1 MPATLFKKLKLKII
15 NFHNHISYFF
25 GMSLIKYVGVLLLVG
40 GLCMSGLSAQVP
52 TASFVITGK
61 VSTPENTGIAN
72 VVVSD
77 GYHVTTT
84 NTDGQYSLNSNNLAK
99 HVFISVPSDFKVP
112 HEGNIPRFYKSIK
125 GTTSNITV
133 DFTLTKQGKDEHLV
147 LTVMADPQAQI
158 AADMKRFTAEAT
170 PHIEWLKNTYPRDV
184 TFIGMTAGDLLWDAP
199 AMYPDYVKAFQKL
212 SFPFYQVIGN
222 HDHDEKT
229 TGNDY
234 AASHIY
240 ESYFGPTYYS
250 FNRADCHF
258 VALDNIIYNTRPDYK
273 EEITQEQ
280 LDWLQQDLSYVDK
293 NNLIVVVMHVP
304 AYKRN
309 GSIGVTNLGKLINIL
324 NGYKVVFISGH
335 THRMNKT
342 VINRDMVEYTLSPT
356 MGDSWAGDVNVDGCP
371 NGYGVFEISG
381 NKLMNHYY
389 MSTNRARDYQ
399 MRVYPVGAV
408 TAFSNSIVAN
418 VWNYVPGWK
427 VEIYENGVFKG
438 NMIKTTGYDPVAYN
452 YYIGS
457 SKPARKPGSEPA
469 TTPTLFY
476 YTPND
481 ANAEMKVV
489 VTDDFGNIY
498 TEFLN
503 KMPDKNDNRQ
513 VFFTES
519 MGEGSATSPFPTV
532 LEWTGWHNSN
542 ITISAGDCPNQPDV
556 RSTVVSATAT
566 STYPECSGSN
576 NVYFKAEEPG
586 ANRGFAINGIDAS
599 AFKNIQLSFGYSKTS
614 SDVRSDLEVY
624 YWNGTSW
631 VQLFFL
637 FNEIFQPS
645 GWYRSPIFS
654 LPEDAEIDGLG
665 LRFVK
670 PATSTNSIRI
680 DDVWLTGEPR
690 ISASPVVNEAAD
702 VNSTGFT
709 VSWDSYPIATNYL
722 LDISERENFAVADS
736 TVLAAWTFPEIYAAG
751 AVAGPHIFTANNKD
765 KFISCTATGNDSNA
779 ISYGAGDGSETNPY
793 AISSTGWENG
803 VYKKYFQIGVNTTG
817 YSGLT
822 LSSWQYSSANGP
834 KNMKVQYRLSDTG
847 AWIDVPNS
855 DLVMPNAA
863 YGPTS
868 MLTDLALPTACD
880 NQENVSIR
888 WTMTSSMRTSGL
900 STYIVTSG
908 GTSRIANIYV
918 KGKAVDAVSGYQ
930 SVAVSGTSHVVTGL
944 EENKTYYYRVRAT
957 DGICVSNA
965 SEVKQVIT
973 TATSLKSVLN
983 EQDVQVYYNPLN
995 DCFEV
1000 KAVPGIPG
1008 IAISVSDMS
1017 GRKLKQKELTGS
1029 ERSIS
1034 VNHLPAGV
1042 YVVSL
1047 LVDGQCYT
1055 RKCVK

>member
-1 MPATLFKKLKLKII
+1 MNLK
-15 NFHNHISYFF
+15 
-25 GMSLIKYVGVLLLVG
+25 KYVGVLLLVG
-40 GLCMSGLSAQVP
+40 GLYVSGLSAQVP
-52 TASFVITGK
+52 TASFVITGR
-61 VSTPENTGIAN
+61 VSNPENAGIAN

-84 NTDGQYSLNSNNLAK
+84 DTGGHYSLNSNNLAK
-99 HVFISVPSDFKVP
+99 HVFISIPSDYKVP
-112 HEGNIPRFYKSIK
+112 HEGNIPRFYKAIK

-133 DFTLTKQGKDEHLV
+133 NFTLTKQEIDQHLV

-158 AADMKRFTAEAT
+158 AVDMKRFTAEAT
-170 PHIEWLKNTYPRDV
+170 PHIEWLKNTYSQDV

-199 AMYPDYVKAFQKL
+199 AMYPDYVKAFQKV

-234 AASHIY
+234 EASHTY

-250 FNRADCHF
+250 FNRGDCHF
-258 VALDNIIYNTRPDYK
+258 VALDNIIYNTRSDYK
-273 EEITQEQ
+273 EEITQQQ

-293 NNLIVVVMHVP
+293 NKLIIVVMHVP
-304 AYKRN
+304 AYRRG
-309 GSIGVTNLGKLINIL
+309 GSVGVTNLSKLINIL

-342 VINRDMVEYTLSPT
+342 LINSDMVEYTLSPT
-356 MGDSWAGDVNVDGCP
+356 MGNSWAGDINVDGCP

-381 NKLMNHYY
+381 NKLVNHYY
-389 MSTNRARDYQ
+389 MSTNRSRDYQ
-399 MRVYPVGAV
+399 MRVYPVGSV
-408 TAFSNSIVAN
+408 SAFSNSVVAN

-427 VEIYENGVFKG
+427 VEVFENGVFKG
-438 NMIKTTGYDPVAYN
+438 SMNKTTGYDPVAYD

-457 SKPARKPGSEPA
+457 SKPTRKPSLEPA

-476 YTPND
+476 YTPLD
-481 ANAEMKVV
+481 SSAEIKVL
-489 VTDDFGNIY
+489 VTDDFGNIF

-503 KMPDKNDNRQ
+503 KMPDKNYNRQ

-519 MGEGSATSPFPTV
+519 MGEGSTTSPYPSV

-542 ITISAGDCPNQPDV
+542 ITISTGDCPNQPDV

-586 ANRGFAINGIDAS
+586 TERGFAINGIDAS

-614 SDVRSDLEVY
+614 SDVRSDLDVY

-631 VQLFFL
+631 VQIFFL

-645 GWYRSPIFS
+645 GWYRSPILS
-654 LPEDAEIDGLG
+654 LPEDAAINALG

-670 PATSTNSIRI
+670 PASSTNSIRI
-680 DDVWLTGEPR
+680 DDVWLTGEPK
-690 ISASPVVNEAAD
+690 ISASPVVNDASEVTA
-702 VNSTGFT
+702 TGFT
-709 VSWDSYPIATNYL
+709 VSWDEYPNATQYL
-722 LDISERENFAVADS
+722 LDVSERENFAVADS

-751 AVAGPHIFTANNKD
+751 TVAGPNIFTANNKD
-765 KFISCTATGNDSNA
+765 KFISCSATGNDSNA
-779 ISYGAGDGSETNPY
+779 IPYGAGDGSETNPY

-803 VYKKYFQIGVNTTG
+803 VYKKHFQIDVNTIG
-817 YSGLT
+817 FSGLS

-834 KNMKVQYRLSDTG
+834 KNMKVQYRLNNTS
-847 AWIDVPNS
+847 AWIDVPQS
-855 DLVMPNAA
+855 DLVMPSAA

-868 MLTDLALPTACD
+868 LLTDLALPTACD

-888 WTMTSSMRTSGL
+888 WTMTSSLRTSGL
-900 STYIVTSG
+900 SSYIVTSG
-908 GTSRIANIYV
+908 GTSRISNIYI
-918 KGKAVDAVSGYQ
+918 KGKAVDVVSGYQ
-930 SVAVSGTSHVVTGL
+930 SVAVAGTSHRVTGL
-944 EENKTYYYRVRAT
+944 EENKTYYYRLRAT
-957 DGICVSNA
+957 DGTYVSNT
-965 SEVKQVIT
+965 SEVKHVT
-973 TATSLKSVLN
+973 TFATSVKSILN
-983 EQDVQVYYNPLN
+983 DQNVQIYYNSLT

-1000 KAVPGIPG
+1000 KTVVSSNDITVK
-1008 IAISVSDMS
+1008 VSDMS
-1017 GRKLKQKELTGS
+1017 GRRLEQKNLSDS
-1029 ERSIS
+1029 ERSLN
-1034 VNHLPAGV
+1034 VKHLPAGV
-1042 YVVSL
+1042 YIVTLYVE
-1047 LVDGQCYT
+1047 GQT
-1055 RKCVK
+1055 FNQKCIK

>member
-1 MPATLFKKLKLKII
+1 MRIKKNIRLILLA
-15 NFHNHISYFF
+15 Y
-25 GMSLIKYVGVLLLVG
+25 GLSLI
-40 GLCMSGLSAQVP
+40 GLSAQTP
-52 TASFVITGK
+52 SASFVITGK
-61 VSTPENTGIAN
+61 ISTPENVGVAN

-84 NTDGQYSLNSNNLAK
+84 NSDGQYSLNSNNLAK

-125 GTTSNITV
+125 STTSNITI
-133 DFTLTKQGKDEHLV
+133 DFTLTKQNKDEHLV

-250 FNRADCHF
+250 FNRGDCHF
-258 VALDNIIYNTRPDYK
+258 VALDNIIYNTRQDYK

-293 NNLIVVVMHVP
+293 NKLIVVVMHVP
-304 AYKRN
+304 AYRRN
-309 GSIGVTNLGKLINIL
+309 GNTGVTNLGKLINIL

-335 THRMNKT
+335 THRMNRT
-342 VINRDMVEYTLSPT
+342 VINKDMVEYTLSPT
-356 MGDSWAGDVNVDGCP
+356 MGDSWAGNVNVDGCP

-381 NKLMNHYY
+381 NELVNQYY

-408 TAFSNSIVAN
+408 TTLSNSVVAN

-427 VEIYENGVFKG
+427 VEIYEDGVFKG
-438 NMIKTTGYDPVAYN
+438 NMIKTTGYDPVAYD

-476 YTPND
+476 YTPKD
-481 ANAEMKVV
+481 SKAEIKVV
-489 VTDDFGNIY
+489 VTDHFGNIY
-498 TEFLN
+498 TEYLN
-503 KMPDKNDNRQ
+503 ETPDKNNNRQ

-519 MGEGSATSPFPTV
+519 MGESAPITDPFPSV
-532 LEWTGWHNSN
+532 LVWTGWHNSD
-542 ITISAGDCPNQPDV
+542 ITISSGGSLNQPDV
-556 RSTVVSATAT
+556 RGTYVSVAEIPP
-566 STYPECSGSN
+566 YPECSGSN
-576 NVYFKAEEPG
+576 NIYFPG
-586 ANRGFAINGIDAS
+586 AESGSDTGFAINGIDAS
-599 AFKNIQLSFGYSKTS
+599 DFRNIQLTFGYRKTS
-614 SDVRSDLEVY
+614 ADIRSDLEVY
-624 YWNGTSW
+624 YWNGTAW

-645 GWYRSPIFS
+645 GWYRSPVIN
-654 LPEDAEIDGLG
+654 LPDDAAVKGLG

-670 PATSTNSIRI
+670 QPGSTNSIRI
-680 DDVWLTGEPR
+680 DDVWLTGEPH
-690 ISASPVVNEAAD
+690 IAAGPVANEASD
-702 VNSTGFT
+702 VHATGFT
-709 VSWDSYPIATNYL
+709 VSWNAHPNATHYL
-722 LDISERENFAVADS
+722 LDISENERFAIMDT
-736 TVLAAWTFPEIYAAG
+736 TVIAAWTFPEIYAAG
-751 AVAGPHIFTANNKD
+751 TVANPNVFSSNNEN
-765 KFISCTATGNDSNA
+765 KFITCTATGNATNA
-779 ISYGAGDGSETNPY
+779 IPYGAGNGTESNPY
-793 AISSTGWENG
+793 AISSTGWEDG
-803 VYKKYFQIGVNTTG
+803 VYKKYFRVDVNTTG
-817 YSGLT
+817 FSGLA

-834 KNMKVQYRLSDTG
+834 KNMKVQYRLGNTSS
-847 AWIDVPNS
+847 WIDVPQS

-863 YGPTS
+863 YGTTS
-868 MLTDLALPTACD
+868 ILTNLTLPSACD
-880 NQENVSIR
+880 NQENVSVR
-888 WTMTSSMRTSGL
+888 WIMTSSLRTSGA
-900 STYIVTSG
+900 SSYIVTSG
-908 GTSRIANIYV
+908 GTSRIGNIYI
-918 KGKAVDAVSGYQ
+918 KGKTIDVVPGYQ
-930 SVAVSGTSHVVTGL
+930 SVGVSGTSHVVTGL
-944 EENKTYYYRVRAT
+944 EENKTYYYRIRAT

-965 SEVKQVIT
+965 SDVKQVTT
-973 TATSLKSVLN
+973 TATNVKSILN

-1000 KAVPGIPG
+1000 KTVPGIPG

-1017 GRKLKQKELTGS
+1017 GRKLRQKGLTGS

-1047 LVDGQCYT
+1047 LVDGQHFT